1 MANNPIFDQERQD
14 AMFNEAR
21 GQITEANSMLNNIAS
36 RLFNIVVGEETANLA
51 AGSFPD
57 GGPPISFYQD
67 YQAGT
72 GPLFR
77 GGSDN
82 GGEGPAGPATPQG
95 PTAEQLDKMGVMT
108 AGDRALFIDRMAA
121 LEAEGGQFSMDVLD
135 GLLNNIFNPSELFD
149 ARQLLNLAT
158 PNELNN
164 LRMSATDDVLEIDI
178 TGQNTRSQFARAI
191 NAIGEGRRTLLL
203 NGLREAIRAGADA
216 AAGAASAATGIPES
230 ATRPAARGLG
240 TMLFNQLQA
249 AQVPI
254 MGMLA
259 GAAGAARSGMRDH
272 PKMAAAITASLLA
285 GGGIAYSSLN
295 QGVELI
301 EDVEAREA
309 AGEIR
314 LTPED
319 KEDIKTFRGVL
330 ADINKVGRAL
340 GPQINNVDNALAA
353 SMMKFYSGPDVAERA
368 AQVPVIQKLILA
380 KHYQLLQYEAT
391 LPNNKR
397 AIQGRPPPLSR
408 PKYGG
413 HGMRVQ
419 SDWRGVIT

>member
-1 MANNPIFDQERQD
+1 MANTPIFDQERQD

-67 YQAGT
+67 YQTGT

-82 GGEGPAGPATPQG
+82 GGEGPAGPATPRTLTGADLSEVLGGLSSSGQAMLRG
-95 PTAEQLDKMGVMT
+95 EIMERLDPERL
-108 AGDRALFIDRMAA
+108 DL
-121 LEAEGGQFSMDVLD
+121 VLP
-135 GLLNNIFNPSELFD
+135 NIFSPELLGQ

-164 LRMSATDDVLEIDI
+164 LRMSATDDVIEIDI
-178 TGQNTRSQFARAI
+178 TGENTRSQFARAI
-191 NAIGEGRRTLLL
+191 NAISQGRRTLLL
-203 NGLREAIRAGADA
+203 NGLREGIRAGSDFAADT
-216 AAGAASAATGIPES
+216 ASAATGIPQA
-230 ATRPAARGLG
+230 ATRPAARALG

-249 AQVPI
+249 AQVPL

-272 PKMAAAITASLLA
+272 PKIAASIGASLLA
-285 GGGIAYSSLN
+285 GGGILYSSLN

-301 EDVEAREA
+301 EDVEAREE

-330 ADINKVGRAL
+330 ADINKVGQAL

-353 SMMKFYSGPDVAERA
+353 SMMKFYSGPNVAERA

-380 KHYQLLQYEAT
+380 KHYQLIQYEAT

-413 HGMRVQ
+413 KGMRVQ